1 MQTLGRQPHIFFRKM
16 FRRRVFHMIVGVSI
30 SYHAFKKHHSTHIA
44 SIGIPSITYH
54 FNKFPLN
61 TIQYV
66 SIQNVPIQSLSV
78 HCNSIQYVSIQY
90 VCCMYRTSRN
100 GNECEYKTYPCI
112 VCISRN
118 GNECEYKTYPCISTY
133 HCIKKNGR
141 EYQIIPHHFIS
152 LLLAGN
158 GNEKNV
164 AESLF
169 SLQLCNFPN
178 Q

>member
-1 MQTLGRQPHIFFRKM
+1 MHL
-16 FRRRVFHMIVGVSI
+16 
-30 SYHAFKKHHSTHIA
+30 KKHHSTHIA

-54 FNKFPLN
+54 FNKLPLN

-78 HCNSIQYVSIQY
+78 HCSSIQYVSIQY

-164 AESLF
+164 AESSF